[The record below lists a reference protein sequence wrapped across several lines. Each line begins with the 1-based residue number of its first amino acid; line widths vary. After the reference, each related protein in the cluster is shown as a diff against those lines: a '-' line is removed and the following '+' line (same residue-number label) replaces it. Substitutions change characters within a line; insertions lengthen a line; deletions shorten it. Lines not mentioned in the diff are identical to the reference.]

1 MLEFDFQSIEQTQR
15 VEFAKMARRLPG
27 NRASVEFIVKHIGVR
42 VTTTRND
49 SYFVDAF
56 NYLCAHLFA
65 RANMPNEAAEAIAA
79 SKVLPY
85 SEGDVL
91 FHDAVADSIALAHAQ
106 DEAIKRGAPAITLA
120 SMPRAASAALTQTLA
135 RITGAPIFR
144 VSIGEFPNYWLMP
157 AWLKRLTPGG
167 AILQDHFGASKF
179 NLLELHSHGIKSVFV
194 LVRDP
199 RAAAMSY
206 AKWEC
211 SGQPTEGIIEEVY
224 LKYVSWLRDWLE
236 AERSGKI
243 TVRWIRSRDV
253 THDST
258 SLKSVLT
265 TMLGPSRFADRIS
278 NASLAVANVTGERS
292 EAWRESVSPQLRDK
306 MWRLYTFRG
315 RRPAATT
322 SIEQYLKAARTLDL
336 VIKRDMLLIAD
347 E

>member
-85 SEGDVL
+85 SGGDVL

-106 DEAIKRGAPAITLA
+106 DEAIKRGALAITLA

-167 AILQDHFGASKF
+167 AILHDHFGASKF

-194 LVRDP
+194 RNAVCKTTWPQHWPCLGFPFSR
-199 RAAAMSY
+199 S
-206 AKWEC
+206 
-211 SGQPTEGIIEEVY
+211 
-224 LKYVSWLRDWLE
+224 VS
-236 AERSGKI
+236 
-243 TVRWIRSRDV
+243 
-253 THDST
+253 H
-258 SLKSVLT
+258 SVL
-265 TMLGPSRFADRIS
+265 
-278 NASLAVANVTGERS
+278 
-292 EAWRESVSPQLRDK
+292 WRTKVGTSGVQ
-306 MWRLYTFRG
+306 
-315 RRPAATT
+315 RRPFGIRCIFRSH
-322 SIEQYLKAARTLDL
+322 SIRAWPPGFHCFQKARHGLLGARRL
-336 VIKRDMLLIAD
+336 
-347 E
+347 